1 MSGMN
6 RMKIKGFFAVIVL
19 GSALLAGCTTLPPW
33 KQVPTGSSVVYG
45 QIEDSRRAIAFVAY
59 SDDPGIIAITV
70 ENRFGGWSP
79 RYGMIVDQP
88 ARTSIKEAL
97 AKYEE
102 WSRLAVDNG
111 VEITREITSVTLP
124 QMFLRNKGWEAEGER
139 QVTFVFNSRLG
150 DSSTPRTSLV
160 MRTKSFFY
168 GSDQAVLSNDQAADF
183 SRYLDEEEIAMGY
196 HQAKKKQDTLD
207 MFK

>member
-1 MSGMN
+1 MN
-6 RMKIKGFFAVIVL
+6 SMKTKGPFAAIVL
-19 GSALLAGCTTLPPW
+19 GSLLLAGCTTLPPW
-33 KQVPTGSSVVYG
+33 KPVPTGSSAVYG

-70 ENRFGGWSP
+70 ENRYGGWSP
-79 RYGMIVDQP
+79 RYGMVVDQP
-88 ARTSIKEAL
+88 ARISIREAL

-102 WSRLAVDNG
+102 WSRLAMDNG

-124 QMFLRNKGWEAEGER
+124 QMFPRNKGWEAEGER

-150 DSSTPRTSLV
+150 DSSTTRTSLV
-160 MRTKSFFY
+160 IRTKSFFY
-168 GSDQAVLSNDQAADF
+168 GSDQAVLNNDQVAEF
-183 SRYLDEEEIAMGY
+183 SRYLEEEEIAVGY
-196 HQAKKKQDTLD
+196 RQAKKKQDTLD

>member
-1 MSGMN
+1 MN
-6 RMKIKGFFAVIVL
+6 LKGPIAVIAL
-19 GSALLAGCTTLPPW
+19 GSILLVGCTTLPPW

-59 SDDPGIIAITV
+59 SDDPGIIAITM
-70 ENRFGGWSP
+70 ESRFGGWSP

-88 ARTSIKEAL
+88 ARISLREAL
-97 AKYEE
+97 GKYEE

-124 QMFLRNKGWEAEGER
+124 QMFLRGKGWEAEGER
-139 QVTFVFNSRLG
+139 QVTFVFSSRLG
-150 DSSTPRTSLV
+150 DTSTPQTSLV

-168 GSDQAVLSNDQAADF
+168 GSDQAVLNNDQAADF
-183 SRYLDEEEIAMGY
+183 SRYLDDEEIAMGY
-196 HQAKKKQDTLD
+196 QQAKKKQETLD

>member
-1 MSGMN
+1 MN
-6 RMKIKGFFAVIVL
+6 RMTTRGPLAVIVL

-33 KQVPTGSSVVYG
+33 KPVPTGSSVVYG

-79 RYGMIVDQP
+79 RYGMVVDQP
-88 ARTSIKEAL
+88 ARATIREAL

-111 VEITREITSVTLP
+111 VEITREIASVTLP
-124 QMFLRNKGWEAEGER
+124 QMFLRSKGWEAEGER

-150 DSSTPRTSLV
+150 DSSMPRTSLV

-168 GSDQAVLSNDQAADF
+168 GSDQAVLNNDQVADF
-183 SRYLDEEEIAMGY
+183 SRYLDDEEIATGY
-196 HQAKKKQDTLD
+196 RQARKKQETLD

>member
-1 MSGMN
+1 MN
-6 RMKIKGFFAVIVL
+6 HMRMKALLAVIAL
-19 GSALLAGCTTLPPW
+19 GSVLLAGCSTLPPW
-33 KQVPTGSSVVYG
+33 KATPTGSSVVYG
-45 QIEDSRRAIAFVAY
+45 QIEDSRRAIAFLAW
-59 SDDPGIIAITV
+59 SDDPGIITITV
-70 ENRFGGWSP
+70 ENRYGGWSP
-79 RYGMIVDQP
+79 RYGMVVDQP
-88 ARTSIKEAL
+88 ARVSLREAL
-97 AKYEE
+97 AKYQE

-124 QMFLRNKGWEAEGER
+124 QMFLRSKGWEAEGER

-168 GSDQAVLSNDQAADF
+168 GSDQAVLNNDQVADF
-183 SRYLDEEEIAMGY
+183 SRYLDDEEIAAGY
-196 HQAKKKQDTLD
+196 HQARKKQDTLD